1 MAGQLWVRLMRKNKM
16 VRDTVAHCPQG
27 EDWRAALTAACHQM
41 DLPVPVQVP
50 GHERDW
56 AEYRQTRFRRST
68 SWRQCPLTAWRLS
81 SLTRTAALPRA
92 GHRDPRNG

>member
-50 GHERDW
+50 KHERDW
-56 AEYRQTRFRRST
+56 AEYRQTRFLPEHFMEAVSFDRMEIEFFDPDSGAAARRS
-68 SWRQCPLTAWRLS
+68 Q
-81 SLTRTAALPRA
+81 
-92 GHRDPRNG
+92 DPRNG